1 MARRGDLALAFG
13 AEAGFACAF
22 AMDAAVMAASSEMAP
37 SVGFH
42 AAADP
47 DDDDDDEEEDEDG
60 LRRRFPAAAETAVAV
75 AVSSGAAS
83 GDRRA
88 RLTKANS
95 FICRLRVGYL
105 ASIPIPAALQVFALL
120 SNVGLADLHHHGAFC
135 SGRLPIWPLL
145 ICTPEQGVSFCTT
158 C

>member
-13 AEAGFACAF
+13 AAAGFACAF

-47 DDDDDDEEEDEDG
+47 DDEDEDG
-60 LRRRFPAAAETAVAV
+60 LRRRFSAGAAAVE
-75 AVSSGAAS
+75 VSSGAAGDVG

-95 FICRLRVGYL
+95 FIC
-105 ASIPIPAALQVFALL
+105 
-120 SNVGLADLHHHGAFC
+120 
-135 SGRLPIWPLL
+135 
-145 ICTPEQGVSFCTT
+145 
-158 C
+158 

>member
-13 AEAGFACAF
+13 SAAGFFACACACAF
-22 AMDAAVMAASSEMAP
+22 AVDAAVMAASSEMAP

-47 DDDDDDEEEDEDG
+47 DEDDDDDDENG
-60 LRRRFPAAAETAVAV
+60 LRRRFSAGGAAVE
-75 AVSSGAAS
+75 VSSGAAGDVG

-95 FICRLRVGYL
+95 FIC
-105 ASIPIPAALQVFALL
+105 
-120 SNVGLADLHHHGAFC
+120 
-135 SGRLPIWPLL
+135 
-145 ICTPEQGVSFCTT
+145 
-158 C
+158 

>member
-1 MARRGDLALAFG
+1 VARRGDLALAFG
-13 AEAGFACAF
+13 AAAGFFACAF

-47 DDDDDDEEEDEDG
+47 DDENG
-60 LRRRFPAAAETAVAV
+60 LRRRFSAGGAVV
-75 AVSSGAAS
+75 DVSSGAAGDVVG

-95 FICRLRVGYL
+95 FIC
-105 ASIPIPAALQVFALL
+105 
-120 SNVGLADLHHHGAFC
+120 
-135 SGRLPIWPLL
+135 
-145 ICTPEQGVSFCTT
+145 
-158 C
+158 